1 MSTPAISTPDP
12 AFNPPTDGKSAVT
25 RYPVPPRN
33 ETLPSLIER
42 YPNAKTPSTRNNPT
56 ATLTFVRSIVDIPL
70 DTDFGLSADEL
81 LNDRVRRGLDRLGR
95 AGLDDPA
102 LVEHGHRVG
111 ELEDLGNLV
120 AHHHGREPEPPV
132 QLADE
137 AVDRVDEDR
146 VEAGGR
152 LVEEDHGRLRHQR
165 AGDRHP
171 LAHAARHFRRV
182 LVTHVAEPHLPEP
195 A

>member
-42 YPNAKTPSTRNNPT
+42 YPYAKTPSTRNSPT
-56 ATLTFVRSIVDIPL
+56 ATFTFIRSIVDIPL

-81 LNDRVRRGLDRLGR
+81 LNDRVRRELDRLGR
-95 AGLDDPA
+95 ADLDDPP

-111 ELEDLGNLV
+111 ELEDLGDLV
-120 AHHHGREPEPPV
+120 AHHDRGEPEPPV
-132 QLADE
+132 QLADQG
-137 AVDRVDEDR
+137 VDRVDEDR
-146 VEAGGR
+146 IEPGGR
-152 LVEEDHGRLRHQR
+152 LVEKDDGGL
-165 AGDRHP
+165 GDQGARDGHA
-171 LAHAARHFRRV
+171 LAHAARHFGGV
-182 LVTHVAEPHLPEP
+182 LVADVAEPHALET
-195 A
+195 